1 MSDRETGLDRIS
13 SRRSTQQYTEM
24 KREKELQET
33 NQKSVRKPVIGGLAG
48 WLLRRLGKVRRH
60 ESRLQLLE
68 RITLA
73 PHQSLA
79 LIEADGRRL
88 LVATSAD
95 GGPAFYAL
103 DGRTA
108 GTARGLAGEKSH
120 RVSQGRVSW

>member
-1 MSDRETGLDRIS
+1 
-13 SRRSTQQYTEM
+13 M
-24 KREKELQET
+24 KRERELQET
-33 NQKSVRKPVIGGLAG
+33 NIKPNLKPVNRPVVGGWAG
-48 WLLRRLGKVRRH
+48 WLFRRLSKARH

-103 DGRTA
+103 DGRAA
-108 GTARGLAGEKSH
+108 GAARGQAHENSHQPANSH
-120 RVSQGRVSW
+120 RSAKVSAVRVSW